1 MLAKINRLRKDKD
14 FANLARS
21 GRSYYGQELGLRCR
35 PNNLSQSRWGFVVS
49 KKVDKRA
56 VMRNK
61 IKRRLRAIVRQN
73 LPRLRSGFD
82 VMVLTRAEIK
92 ALTYQQLR
100 EKFLSLLEK
109 ANLIV

>member
-14 FANLARS
+14 FANLVKG
-21 GRSYYGQELGLRCR
+21 GRVCYGQELGLRFR

-56 VMRNK
+56 VMRNQ

-73 LPRLRSGFD
+73 FSHLKQGLD
-82 VMVLTRAEIK
+82 VMVLTRVEVK
-92 ALTYQQLR
+92 SLTYAQLKD
-100 EKFLSLLEK
+100 KFLVLLKK
-109 ANLIV
+109 ADLMV